1 MGYQIEVSYDIRKN
15 QQSQKI
21 IKKAEQCGCWRYY
34 KNYEFEGNNRQM
46 YRHHVVFV
54 LMFNENEEEIVK
66 FIKYIKREKGL
77 FLETVAYDDTVKY
90 YLMYASSK
98 YLNIIEKECKDN
110 YLKNKKDR
118 NLYNQTS
125 YIMRVLQPRV

>member
-1 MGYQIEVSYDIRKN
+1 
-15 QQSQKI
+15 
-21 IKKAEQCGCWRYY
+21 
-34 KNYEFEGNNRQM
+34 M

-98 YLNIIEKECKDN
+98 YLNIIEKECKDT